1 MGTAV
6 GDALGAALEGSRVM
20 NLEIRDVAEG
30 RTELRYTDDT
40 AMMIG
45 VAESLIECR
54 GFNGEHMARIFIRN
68 YEREPFRGYGPG
80 PPRVFSLIK
89 GGVPWDK
96 ASLKLYR
103 GGSYGNGSAMR
114 VAPVGLF
121 YYDDKDKLRDVAYS
135 SSQITHS
142 HEFGKEGAAL
152 QAYAVG
158 LATNLDP
165 ASRFDP
171 EEFLA
176 RLKGFVR
183 HRVYKE
189 KLRIAEGLLGE
200 GDRHQV
206 VLELGNSIEAFNSVP
221 TAVFSFLTHP
231 NSFGEAVMYAIS
243 LGGDTDTI
251 GAMTGSIS
259 GAYHGVGS
267 IPIEWM
273 EKVENRSHIMG
284 LGEKLWL
291 IKRGEE
297 GGDR

>member
-1 MGTAV
+1 
-6 GDALGAALEGSRVM
+6 
-20 NLEIRDVAEG
+20 
-30 RTELRYTDDT
+30 
-40 AMMIG
+40 
-45 VAESLIECR
+45 
-54 GFNGEHMARIFIRN
+54 
-68 YEREPFRGYGPG
+68 
-80 PPRVFSLIK
+80 
-89 GGVPWDK
+89 
-96 ASLKLYR
+96 
-103 GGSYGNGSAMR
+103 MR
-114 VAPVGLF
+114 W
-121 YYDDKDKLRDVAYS
+121 
-135 SSQITHS
+135 
-142 HEFGKEGAAL
+142 
-152 QAYAVG
+152 G